1 MSNKETH
8 NNMLNISLT
17 DSHSAQKP
25 ETKNFTLIYHPFLAA
40 ALKKLEIRHPGEAA
54 VFINQLA
61 FWHNTTA
68 GELTRDGRKWIYN
81 SYEDWTQQLPSLK
94 PWQLG
99 TMVRDLESLG
109 MIQKSCYAHLRQE
122 LLNDSVAWHTHNTS
136 SWITLDVERII
147 ELTNWHPIKAQIVQ
161 SLKPLPCIEIENRT
175 TETSESNTAPSE
187 TQQRSIYI
195 ENKKVSESSSAQKNE
210 AREIIQEQPIIPELP
225 TLALKQENFVAPNC
239 SLEEVISDHS
249 LEQLNSDYS
258 LGEVNNDCSL
268 EHVESDRSL
277 ENEVTHEDRLPDE
290 HQANNTTYEVCN
302 LHSLTNMSNEV
313 IESPLEEENLKLREV
328 RDAVGKL
335 TRELKE
341 LVAQFTLI
349 DLRKALTIY
358 RERIAHTAIH
368 NPYRWLKKCLQE
380 RWWMTQDPRKFN
392 EAPKPANERLSQ
404 ELKDWFEWAI
414 TQGICLPAAIAE
426 LPEKMGLICAQ
437 VPILNRRPFDP
448 PYDLI
453 PIEQLA
459 REYPRN

>member
-1 MSNKETH
+1 
-8 NNMLNISLT
+8 MLNISLT

-40 ALKKLEIRHPGEAA
+40 ALKDLGIRHPGEAA

-81 SYEDWTQQLPSLK
+81 SYEDWTSQLPSLK

-161 SLKPLPCIEIENRT
+161 SLKPLPCTEIENRT
-175 TETSESNTAPSE
+175 TETSESNTAPLE

-210 AREIIQEQPIIPELP
+210 AREEIQEQPTVCELS
-225 TLALKQENFVAPNC
+225 TVTLKQENFVAGD
-239 SLEEVISDHS
+239 DHS
-249 LEQLNSDYS
+249 LEQ
-258 LGEVNNDCSL
+258 VN
-268 EHVESDRSL
+268 SDRSPQTSLPYDRPL
-277 ENEVTHEDRLPDE
+277 ENEVTHEDRFPDE
-290 HQANNTTYEVCN
+290 GQANNTTYEVCN
-302 LHSLTNMSNEV
+302 LHSLTNISHEV
-313 IESPLEEENLKLREV
+313 VESPLEEESLKLREV